1 MNDEEKK
8 YSVIGQVTI
17 GTDEYRDLIEA
28 VAESKEE
35 SSRKENKWYEEYTRA
50 NTLEKQLEGIRVQ
63 AESLSGFVN
72 SSEEIKAKYKLFL
85 VERQMAAQMEDQE

>member
-8 YSVIGQVTI
+8 YSIIGQVTI

-28 VAESKEE
+28 VAEARKDAEE
-35 SSRKENKWYEEYTRA
+35 NNSKWYEEYQKA
-50 NTLEKQLEGIRVQ
+50 NTLNKQLEEARKQ

-72 SSEEIKAKYKLFL
+72 SSEEIKAKYRLYL
-85 VERQMAAQMEDQE
+85 VERQMAAQKEEQE